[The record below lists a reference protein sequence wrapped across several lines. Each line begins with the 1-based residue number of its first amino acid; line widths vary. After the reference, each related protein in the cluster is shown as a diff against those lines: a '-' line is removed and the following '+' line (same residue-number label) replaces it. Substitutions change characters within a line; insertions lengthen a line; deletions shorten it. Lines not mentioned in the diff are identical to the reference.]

1 MRRTALSAALGLR
14 AGDAG
19 GLPPYLRVLAANARG
34 LALLRDMEGRAS
46 LPVLTKPAHVRRLGA
61 DAERIFSLGA
71 AAAGLCAAAL
81 RGLDWLSVNVEP
93 EEDDDES
100 LDWCA

>member
-1 MRRTALSAALGLR
+1 MDPATPAKTLATVLDGAGAFLAKYGVDSPRATAEF
-14 AGDAG
+14 
-19 GLPPYLRVLAANARG
+19 LAARL
-34 LALLRDMEGRAS
+34 LALA
-46 LPVLTKPAHVRRLGA
+46 P
-61 DAERIFSLGA
+61 LGA